1 MRDYIFHG
9 KSKHEGKWVEGCLI
23 HQGDYCCIL
32 HTDVHPADEPYLDDD
47 TGCIDG
53 YATPVVPESVGQY
66 TGMKDK
72 NGRKIFEGD
81 IVQRAWDDHP
91 TVYRVIF
98 DELLAAFIGEVKPY
112 GQFTTFDGDG
122 EHFEVI
128 GNEFENADL
137 LEG

>member
-9 KSKHEGKWVEGCLI
+9 KRVDNGEWVEGNLTVWPD
-23 HQGDYCCIL
+23 GS
-32 HTDVHPADEPYLDDD
+32 AS
-47 TGCIDG
+47 IDNG
-53 YATPVVPESVGQY
+53 PTMTSPLYAVIPESVGQY

-81 IVQRAWDDHP
+81 IIQRVWDDHP

-98 DELLAAFIGEVKPY
+98 DELLAAFIGEVRPY

-128 GNEFENADL
+128 GTVFENADL
-137 LEG
+137 LESNNTK